1 MRKMK
6 GEKGFTLIGV
16 LVAIAILGLV
26 AVIFA
31 GGISTAAKAVF
42 VSDERATAESLAKSQ
57 LESVKS
63 QLYIIAPA
71 SGEST
76 YAPISGDIPPGYAI
90 GSINRDGNAVSDIIG
105 VPWDSDEDQPAVTDE
120 GLQKIELII
129 DHHDKLEV
137 ITLEGYKV
145 NR

>member
-6 GEKGFTLIGV
+6 GEKGFALIGV

-31 GGISTAAKAVF
+31 GGISTGAKAVF

-57 LESVKS
+57 LESIKN
-63 QLYIIAPA
+63 QLYIDY
-71 SGEST
+71 SGEGH
-76 YAPISGDIPPGYAI
+76 YDYEPIDHPDHPNFT
-90 GSINRDGNAVSDIIG
+90 INLSVVPFDPDTG
-105 VPWDSDEDQPAVTDE
+105 VPYNESGGVFDGDD
-120 GLQKIELII
+120 GIQKITATI
-129 DHHDKLEV
+129 DHNDKDAV
-137 ITLEGYKV
+137 VTLEDYKV

>member
-6 GEKGFTLIGV
+6 GEKGFALIGV

-31 GGISTAAKAVF
+31 GGISTGAKAVF

-57 LESVKS
+57 LESVKN
-63 QLYIIAPA
+63 QLYIDYSEDPH
-71 SGEST
+71 GT
-76 YAPISGDIPPGYAI
+76 Y
-90 GSINRDGNAVSDIIG
+90 DIISTPSGFSIELDAVPFDPDTG
-105 VPWDSDEDQPAVTDE
+105 VPYNESGGVFDGDD
-120 GLQKIELII
+120 GIQKITATI
-129 DHHDKLEV
+129 DHNDKDAV
-137 ITLEGYKV
+137 VTLEDYKV

>member
-1 MRKMK
+1 MK

-57 LESVKS
+57 MEYVKN
-63 QLYIIAPA
+63 QPYLFAPGG
-71 SGEST
+71 GEST
-76 YAPISGDIPPGYAI
+76 YEKISSIPSGYAI
-90 GSINRDGNAVSDIIG
+90 RSVKRDGSKVSDIIG
-105 VPWDSDEDQPAVTDE
+105 VPWDTQNDQANATDE
-120 GLQKIELII
+120 GIQKIELII
-129 DHHDKLEV
+129 DHLDKDAV

-145 NR
+145 HR

>member
-1 MRKMK
+1 MEMK

-42 VSDERATAESLAKSQ
+42 VSDERTTAESLAVSQ
-57 LESVKS
+57 ME
-63 QLYIIAPA
+63 YIKEQPYLFAPNG
-71 SGEST
+71 GEST
-76 YAPISGDIPPGYAI
+76 YTKISDIPSGYTI
-90 GSINRDGNAVSDIIG
+90 RSFNRDGSRVSDIIG
-105 VPWDSDEDQPAVTDE
+105 VPWDTQDDLANATDE
-120 GLQKIELII
+120 GIQKIVLIV
-129 DHHDKLEV
+129 DHHDNLEV
-137 ITLEGYKV
+137 ITMESYKV